1 MVATSNR
8 QLILRKPKNRDFFKQ
23 YVEDILFEN
32 KSYLKQG
39 FSLKDFSKETGI
51 NLPTLSALINKEY
64 GMNFN
69 DFINQQRVEYF
80 KYLLSLPKFMQW
92 TLEAT
97 AMKAGFSSRT
107 TFIRAFTK
115 FEECSPSDYL
125 KAVRI
130 NPESN

>member
-1 MVATSNR
+1 MVATSSR

-23 YVEDILFEN
+23 YVEDILLEN

-39 FSLKDFSKETGI
+39 FSLKDLSKETGI

-69 DFINQQRVEYF
+69 DYINQQRVEYF

-115 FEECSPSDYL
+115 FAECSPSDYL
-125 KAVRI
+125 KAVRV
-130 NPESN
+130 NPEAN

>member
-23 YVEDILFEN
+23 YIEDILFEN

-69 DFINQQRVEYF
+69 DYINQQRVEYF

-115 FEECSPSDYL
+115 FTECSPSDYL

-130 NPESN
+130 NPEAN